1 MKKTYLAP
9 DMTVVRLQ
17 HHGIICLSDIDSNAD
32 LGFGGASTN
41 NSGGSFART
50 REYTSV
56 WDQEW

>member
-1 MKKTYLAP
+1 MKKTYLVP
-9 DMTVVRLQ
+9 GMTVVRLQ
-17 HHGIICLSDIDSNAD
+17 HHGIICLSDIDSNVD

-56 WDQEW
+56 